1 MQLADGVYS
10 FPLAVSFPDRELTI
24 HPAGVET
31 DDGLVLVD
39 AGYSQSLDLL
49 ADALDAH
56 EFAFGDVEYVVVT
69 HQDGDHAGGLAG
81 LLAETDATVLAS
93 PGDTPVIEGEREP
106 LKSGGDRY
114 EPVPVDVRVTDGTEV
129 RTAAGPLRVVETPGH
144 TPGHI
149 SLYLPNRDLL
159 LAADALIADED
170 GLQGPNTEFT
180 PEYEQATESVGR
192 LAELDADAT
201 LCFHGGF
208 VEHGPG
214 GVADVYQS
222 LSE

>member
-1 MQLADGVYS
+1 MELADGVYS

-39 AGYSQSLDLL
+39 AGYADRLDVL

-56 EFAFGDVEYVVVT
+56 GFAFDDIEYVVVT
-69 HQDGDHAGGLAG
+69 HQDGDHAGGLAE
-81 LLAETDATVLAS
+81 LLAETDAPVLAS
-93 PGDTPVIEGEREP
+93 PGDTPVIEGDREP

-114 EPVPVDVRVTDGTEV
+114 DPVPVDIRVTDGTEL

-144 TPGHI
+144 TPGHV
-149 SLYLPNRDLL
+149 SLHVPNRDLL
-159 LAADALIADED
+159 LAADALIADDD
-170 GLQGPNTEFT
+170 GLQGPSTKFT

-192 LAELDADAT
+192 LANLDADAT

-214 GVADVYQS
+214 GVADVYES
-222 LSE
+222 LTE